1 MGSAGRRM
9 RRFRRRCL
17 VLLSGWPTV
26 LAIAVVLWLAFAL
39 LVAIGEEAEFR
50 PATHAITMEQ

>member
-1 MGSAGRRM
+1 M